1 MFRKVSS
8 VVIIILIF
16 ITFILSITNLINL
29 QNSQQNP
36 NNDNIIIQHLEEIDV
51 LVINSNTSFQFQTKS
66 LTNNVS
72 KLANL
77 DKQISSIDKFFVVNN
92 VLQVGTINTNHTN
105 ASLVTICT
113 TEVGQKDLAFSYC
126 EDEEDEESN
135 DNTKII
141 TFPSDNYITG
151 GLIISDNNGSL
162 NWVTPD
168 NVAQLSN
175 GSQSKPSFAFSN
187 DQSVGLF
194 LDSQNENLNL
204 VVNNTSQLEI
214 QSTGVNIN
222 NDLIVNDV
230 TIHSTSGE
238 ISGLNKLI
246 MSQLTSATKFS
257 TPDDTFNITNGVISG
272 ATSLI
277 SEILTTNSSTIVTN
291 GNITN
296 VENLICSQL
305 NVITNATVDTI
316 SINNNSIA
324 NVDNII
330 CQDSVET
337 TNLVCNNLNINNDL
351 KSLGSVTV
359 PNVDV
364 NFEDI
369 STPALSV
376 SSTNIGLG
384 KINTDSLTIGNN
396 ICINSSSNIIG
407 SINNNNISFQ
417 PQLNQNIVFNV
428 EDGND
433 ILSNLSLPS
442 SLNGLATKQYVDNVS
457 QGLIE
462 TSPVVVKT
470 NVPLPTYTFQI
481 VSGFGSTYIEATDN
495 GSINDIG
502 IDGITTLVQSDRI
515 LITSEGTNN
524 NDEQNGIY
532 QLTTVGDAQSK
543 WRMTRTLD
551 LLIPNTYI
559 AVDSGFLHIG
569 TGWGLMLD
577 GLINIDITPLVFSQ
591 VSQDEQVSIVSNG
604 GGTEIYSSQSGSILK
619 FKTIG
624 TNLPVA
630 LENKSQSLY
639 FNANNIT
646 KLSETVNSGSIS
658 TGFGNIQC
666 ENLSDGTIVIDNG
679 DLTNILSVN
688 STTINNSG
696 LTNTN
701 SLTTSGNLTCN
712 STTFIQDFKSNNASI
727 NTLNM
732 SHISVNT
739 VDISSNNITNIYKL
753 HFGNTTNIDVKI
765 DNPSTDYKLI
775 LPNDKPHKTTHTL
788 VTTED
793 IERFRWSEVPFP
805 GQSIKFVETSN
816 FSNAYYTDINNLHY
830 IVCPKYTS
838 QITVKLWGGGGGSYT
853 VAAGGTFT
861 GDASD
866 TKGGSSTT
874 LHNGQ
879 DGGYTTITHGAVE
892 GDIFVL
898 SVGAHG
904 GNNSNPLIGGQ
915 GGQDYLIVVKSISTN
930 YKGGGNYTALHSF
943 NENTNEYTLIAC
955 AGGGS
960 PISAGHSQPNDQ
972 LPNNYPD
979 LTLTNPTDFGGNGF
993 SGGFVAGG
1001 GGYTGGNGGSGGG
1014 GYVGPSCLS
1023 GEILLRQDYSTDQE
1037 LLKSPNSVAG
1047 TSMQSGLIWISF
1059 SGTFPIGVNPIAVSN
1074 TKGNYFK
1081 IPVLSNEN
1089 RPLYPTNGTIYFDTT
1104 LDTYL
1109 GYKENSQTWVSLH

>member
-8 VVIIILIF
+8 VIITILIF
-16 ITFILSITNLINL
+16 ITFVLSIINLINV

-36 NNDNIIIQHLEEIDV
+36 NNDDIIIQHLEEIDV
-51 LVINSNTSFQFQTKS
+51 LVVNTSNSFQFQTNS

-72 KLANL
+72 KLAKL
-77 DKQISSIDKFFVVNN
+77 DNQISLIDKFFVSNN
-92 VLQVGTINTNHTN
+92 TLQVGTINTNHTN

-113 TEVGQKDLAFSYC
+113 TDIGQKDIAFSYC
-126 EDEEDEESN
+126 EEEN
-135 DNTKII
+135 DNNNENTKTI
-141 TFPSDNYITG
+141 TFPSDNYTTG
-151 GLIISDNNGSL
+151 GLMISDNNGSL

-168 NVAQLSN
+168 NVTQLTN
-175 GSQSKPSFAFSN
+175 GSQSEPSFTFAN

-194 LDSQNENLNL
+194 LDSRNENLNF
-204 VVNNTSQLEI
+204 VVDNTSQLEI
-214 QSTGVNIN
+214 QSIGVNVN

-230 TIHSTSGE
+230 TIHSTTGE

-272 ATSLI
+272 ASSITSGV
-277 SEILTTNSSTIVTN
+277 LTTNSSASINN
-291 GNITN
+291 GNVSNI
-296 VENLICSQL
+296 VNLNCSKT
-305 NVITNATVDTI
+305 NVITNATIDTI
-316 SINNNSIA
+316 SIHNNSIT
-324 NVDNII
+324 NVNNIN
-330 CQDSVET
+330 CQDVVET

-351 KSLGSVTV
+351 KSSGTVTV
-359 PNVDV
+359 HNNDI
-364 NFEDI
+364 NFETI
-369 STPALSV
+369 TTPALSV
-376 SSTNIGLG
+376 SSTNISLG
-384 KINTDSLTIGNN
+384 KINTDSLSIGNN
-396 ICINSSSNIIG
+396 ICIKSSGNIIG

-417 PQLNQNIVFNV
+417 PQLNQNIVLNV

-470 NVPLPTYTFQI
+470 NVPLPNYTFEI
-481 VSGFGSTYIEATDN
+481 VSGFGSTYIEATVN
-495 GSINDIG
+495 GSINNIG
-502 IDGITTLVQSDRI
+502 IDGITTLTQSDRI
-515 LITSEGTNN
+515 LITSEGTSN

-532 QLTTVGDAQSK
+532 QLTTVGDNQSK

-559 AVDSGFLHIG
+559 AVDSGILHIG

-591 VSQDEQVSIVSNG
+591 VSQDEQVTIVSNG

-624 TNLPVA
+624 TILPVE
-630 LENKSQSLY
+630 LENKSQSLS

-658 TGFGNIQC
+658 AGFENIQC
-666 ENLSDGTIVIDNG
+666 ANLSDGTIVMNDG
-679 DLTNILSVN
+679 DLTNVLSVN
-688 STTINNSG
+688 STTINNSE
-696 LTNTN
+696 LVNTNT
-701 SLTTSGNLTCN
+701 LTANNNLTCN
-712 STTFIQDFKSNNASI
+712 STTFVQDFKANNALI
-727 NTLNM
+727 DTLNT

-739 VDISSNNITNIYKL
+739 VDISSNNVTNIYKL
-753 HFGNTTNIDVKI
+753 HFGDTTNINIEI

-793 IERFRWSEVPFP
+793 IERFKWSDVPFP
-805 GQSIKFVETSN
+805 GQSIKFIETSN
-816 FSNAYYTDINNLHY
+816 FANAYYTDINNLHY
-830 IVCPKYTS
+830 VVCPKYTS
-838 QITVKLWGGGGGSYT
+838 QITVKLWGGGGGN
-853 VAAGGTFT
+853 VVVGANE
-861 GDASD
+861 
-866 TKGGSSTT
+866 TKFGFSANYIDGK
-874 LHNGQ
+874 
-879 DGGYTTITHGAVE
+879 DGGYTTITHAAVE

-904 GNNSNPLIGGQ
+904 GDNSNPLIGGQ
-915 GGQDYLIVVKSISTN
+915 GGQEYSIIFKSVGTT

-960 PISAGHSQPNDQ
+960 PLNPGHYVSNFQI
-972 LPNNYPD
+972 PNNYPD

-993 SGGFVAGG
+993 SGNGIAGG
-1001 GGYTGGNGGSGGG
+1001 GGYTGGDSVSGGG
-1014 GYVGPSCLS
+1014 GYVGPSCLT

-1037 LLKSPNSVAG
+1037 LLKSPNTIAG
-1047 TSMQSGLIWISF
+1047 TSMQSGLAWISF
-1059 SGTFPIGVNPIAVSN
+1059 SGTLPIGVNPIAMSN
-1074 TKGNYFK
+1074 TNGNYFK
-1081 IPVLSNEN
+1081 IPTLSTDN
-1089 RPLYPTNGTIYFDTT
+1089 RPLYPTNGTMYFDTT

-1109 GYKENSQTWVSLH
+1109 GYKENSHTWVSLH